1 MPMTSMESSIRSY
14 GQQQQQQQQQLPGRY
29 WQAAPEPTAYGKQ
42 TPQGGGSLDLELGD
56 ILENTGGNTAGGNDA
71 AGDGSDMSMSSF
83 DVNSFQDGMT
93 GASAAKGGFH
103 VGSSGGMLP
112 SRSLTPMG
120 QAGSVAAPYL
130 MGRKPAASSGG
141 LVDAAF
147 SRLADSR
154 DEPDLS
160 QRKLDEKNEKCE
172 FHACPN
178 RARVAQAYGKF
189 CNRHVIVAPCGFPGC
204 RDKAMLRASMCE
216 KH

>member
-1 MPMTSMESSIRSY
+1 MESSIRSY
-14 GQQQQQQQQQLPGRY
+14 GQQQQPLPGRY
-29 WQAAPEPTAYGKQ
+29 WQAPEPTTYGKQ
-42 TPQGGGSLDLELGD
+42 TGPPQGGSLDLELGD
-56 ILENTGGNTAGGNDA
+56 ILDTTGGNTTGGNDA
-71 AGDGSDMSMSSF
+71 AGDGSDMSMSGF
-83 DVNSFQDGMT
+83 DVSSFQDGMT

-120 QAGSVAAPYL
+120 HAGSPAASYL
-130 MGRKPAASSGG
+130 MGRKPAVSSAVAGGAGG

-147 SRLADSR
+147 SRLVDSR